1 MNKDLKEKFAF
12 TLGATHVGIFHNI
25 GGTFHKLVES
35 FTHVGISHNIG
46 GTLHRFVESFT
57 HVGISHITRRVA
69 FTLAEVLI
77 TLGIIGIVSAMTIP
91 TLINNYK
98 EKVRDNQFKKVYATL
113 NQALRMTLSDFD
125 YTVVCYYKD
134 GVLHNKDCPV
144 FWKTFKSKLR
154 VVKSCNSNSFAQGCI
169 PHYDGFEI
177 LLKEKHKDDTN
188 YDEEYWDNYANTN
201 LGGLT
206 TNHLKTMAQSLVLN
220 DGTIIIHYG
229 HSRYVTPKLYVDI
242 NGFAGPNKFNHDVF
256 GFNTKLV
263 NNKIYWEGE
272 RLIIGGI
279 MTAELIRKLFGTK
292 GY

>member
-46 GTLHRFVESFT
+46 GTLHGFVESFT

>member
-12 TLGATHVGIFHNI
+12 TLGATHVGI
-25 GGTFHKLVES
+25 
-35 FTHVGISHNIG
+35 SHNIG
-46 GTLHRFVESFT
+46 ETLHRFVESFT

-69 FTLAEVLI
+69 FTLAEGATHVGIFNNTRRVGFTLAEVLI

-91 TLINNYK
+91 TLIKNYQI
-98 EKVRDNQFKKVYATL
+98 KVRDNQFKKVYATL

-177 LLKEKHKDDTN
+177 LLKEKHKDDTD

-201 LGGLT
+201 LSGLT
-206 TNHLKTMAQSLVLN
+206 TNHLKTRAQSLVLN

-272 RLIIGGI
+272 RLNIGGI
-279 MTAELIRKLFGTK
+279 MTAELIKKLFGTK

>member
-12 TLGATHVGIFHNI
+12 TLGATHVGI
-25 GGTFHKLVES
+25 
-35 FTHVGISHNIG
+35 SHNIG
-46 GTLHRFVESFT
+46 ETLHRFVESFT
-57 HVGISHITRRVA
+57 HVGIFNNTRRVG

-91 TLINNYK
+91 TLIKNYQI
-98 EKVRDNQFKKVYATL
+98 KVRDNQFKKVYATL

-144 FWKTFKSKLR
+144 FWKTFESKLR

-169 PHYDGFEI
+169 PHYDGYEI
-177 LLKEKHKDDTN
+177 LLKEKYKDNTN
-188 YDEEYWDNYANTN
+188 YDEEFWDNYANTQ
-201 LGGLT
+201 LGGIT
-206 TNHLKTMAQSLVLN
+206 TNHLKTRAQSLVLN

-229 HSRYVTPKLYVDI
+229 HSGYVTPKLYVDI

-256 GFNTKLV
+256 GFNTKHV

-272 RLIIGGI
+272 RLNIGGI
-279 MTAELIRKLFGTK
+279 MTAELITKLFGTK